1 MRYSSQH
8 KQETR
13 ARVLKEA
20 ASAIRAKGPDG
31 VAVTDIMAR
40 AGLTHGG
47 FYAHF
52 SSKNE
57 LVGEAITTMFG
68 SGQGQLAATPNA
80 EGARAALLKVL
91 TYYLSAE
98 HRDDAA
104 NGCPMP
110 ALSGDLA
117 RTSGSAR
124 SCFTQGV
131 ANMIARITTALGA
144 IGVENPAGEATALQ
158 AQLVGAVAL
167 ARAVNSPTLSDT
179 ILADTLKQIVD
190 RIGLTPQ

>member
-20 ASAIRAKGPDG
+20 ANAIRANGPDG

-52 SSKNE
+52 ASKNE
-57 LVGEAITTMFG
+57 LVGEAIKTMFDEANDRMTAIG
-68 SGQGQLAATPNA
+68 ENDDAKASL
-80 EGARAALLKVL
+80 RHIL

-98 HRDDAA
+98 HRDNASG
-104 NGCPMP
+104 GCPMP
-110 ALSGDLA
+110 AISGDLTRVTGPA
-117 RTSGSAR
+117 RA
-124 SCFTQGV
+124 CFTQGV
-131 ANMIARITTALGA
+131 SDIANRIRAALEA
-144 IGVENPAGEATALQ
+144 IGIANAESEANVLQ

-167 ARAVNSPTLSDT
+167 ARAVDSVPHSDA
-179 ILADTLKQIVD
+179 ILQDTLTQIVS
-190 RIGLTPQ
+190 RFGLDPQ

>member
-8 KQETR
+8 KQDTR

-52 SSKNE
+52 ASKNE
-57 LVGEAITTMFG
+57 LVGEAIATMFG
-68 SGQGQLAATPNA
+68 
-80 EGARAALLKVL
+80 EVRERMAALGGADDAKTSLRNIL
-91 TYYLSAE
+91 TYYLSSE
-98 HRDDAA
+98 HRNNSAG
-104 NGCPMP
+104 GCPMP
-110 ALSGDLA
+110 ALSGDLTRMTGDA
-117 RTSGSAR
+117 RT
-124 SCFTQGV
+124 CFTQGV
-131 ANMIARITTALGA
+131 SDMAARITTALES
-144 IGVENPAGEATALQ
+144 IGIENAECEANALQ

-167 ARAVNSPTLSDT
+167 ARAVDSPTLSDA
-179 ILADTLKQIVD
+179 ILQDTLAQIAS
-190 RIGLTPQ
+190 RFGLGGQ

>member
-13 ARVLKEA
+13 FRVLKEA

-52 SSKNE
+52 ASKNE
-57 LVGEAITTMFG
+57 LVGEAIVTMFDEVRDRMTALG
-68 SGQGQLAATPNA
+68 DSGDAKTSLRNI
-80 EGARAALLKVL
+80 LS
-91 TYYLSAE
+91 YYLSAE
-98 HRDDAA
+98 HRDNPAG
-104 NGCPMP
+104 GCPMP
-110 ALSGDLA
+110 ALSGDLT
-117 RTSGSAR
+117 RTTGDTR
-124 SCFTQGV
+124 TCFTQGV
-131 ANMIARITTALGA
+131 SDMAARITTALKS
-144 IGVENPAGEATALQ
+144 IGIENAECEANALQ

-167 ARAVNSPTLSDT
+167 ARAVDSASLSDA
-179 ILADTLKQIVD
+179 ILQDTLAQIAS
-190 RIGLTPQ
+190 RFGLDGQ

>member
-52 SSKNE
+52 ASKNE
-57 LVGEAITTMFG
+57 LVGEAVATMFDEVRDRI
-68 SGQGQLAATPNA
+68 AAVGDAKDATTSL
-80 EGARAALLKVL
+80 RKVL
-91 TYYLSAE
+91 AYYLSPE
-98 HRDDAA
+98 HRDDHAG
-104 NGCPMP
+104 GCPMP
-110 ALSGDLA
+110 ALSGDLTRATGPA
-117 RTSGSAR
+117 RT
-124 SCFTQGV
+124 CFTQGV
-131 ANMIARITTALGA
+131 SDMAARITAGLKS
-144 IGVENPAGEATALQ
+144 IGTENAEREAYALQ
-158 AQLVGAVAL
+158 AQLVGAVSL
-167 ARAVNSPTLSDT
+167 ARAVDSVTLSDA
-179 ILADTLKQIVD
+179 ILRDTFAQIVD
-190 RIGLTPQ
+190 RFGLAPK

>member
-20 ASAIRAKGPDG
+20 ASAIRVKGPDG

-52 SSKNE
+52 ASKNE
-57 LVGEAITTMFG
+57 LVSEAITTMFDEVNG
-68 SGQGQLAATPNA
+68 RMVAIG
-80 EGARAALLKVL
+80 GAHDAKASLRHVL
-91 TYYLSAE
+91 TYYLSAD
-98 HRDDAA
+98 HRDNASG
-104 NGCPMP
+104 GCPMP
-110 ALSGDLA
+110 ALSGDLTRATGPA
-117 RTSGSAR
+117 RA
-124 SCFTQGV
+124 CFTQGV
-131 ANMIARITTALGA
+131 SDMAARIQAALEA
-144 IGVENPAGEATALQ
+144 IGIADAEREANALQ

-167 ARAVNSPTLSDT
+167 ARAVDSAPHSDA
-179 ILADTLKQIVD
+179 ILQDTLTQIVSRFRLD
-190 RIGLTPQ
+190 AQ

>member
-13 ARVLKEA
+13 FRVLKEA

-31 VAVTDIMAR
+31 VAVTSIMAR

-52 SSKNE
+52 ASKDE
-57 LVGEAITTMFG
+57 LVGEAIGTMFDEVRDRMASLGG
-68 SGQGQLAATPNA
+68 SDDAKASLRN
-80 EGARAALLKVL
+80 VL

-98 HRDDAA
+98 HRD
-104 NGCPMP
+104 NPSEGCPMP
-110 ALSGDLA
+110 ALSGDLT
-117 RTSGSAR
+117 RTVGPVRA
-124 SCFTQGV
+124 CFTQGV
-131 ANMIARITTALGA
+131 LDMTARITKALET
-144 IGVENPAGEATALQ
+144 IGIENAEREANALQ

-167 ARAVNSPTLSDT
+167 ARAVDSATLSDA
-179 ILADTLKQIVD
+179 ILQDTLAQIAG
-190 RIGLTPQ
+190 RFGLDGQ